1 MSWAISGRGPAL
13 ALNGRRVLLRSLTVG
28 DFEAWREVRIRARD
42 WLVKWEPRPLP
53 GQPDATEDRRVF
65 AARCGA
71 RERERQL
78 GSGYGFG
85 IFVGPDRARFAG
97 EINLSSIQR
106 GPYQNAYVGYWIDEA
121 VAGNSYTPEAF
132 VVLCRFAFEDLGLHR
147 LQASI
152 IPRNA
157 PSHRVAA
164 KVGLRNEGTALR
176 YLEINGKWE
185 DHVRYA
191 ITAEEWEERRDDYM
205 ARWILPE
212 SGATGSPVP

>member
-1 MSWAISGRGPAL
+1 MTWTNPGRASVAAIT
-13 ALNGRRVLLRSLTVG
+13 GRRVLLRSLVVS
-28 DFEAWREVRIRARD
+28 DFEAWREVRIRSRD
-42 WLVKWEPRPLP
+42 WLLKWEPRALP

-85 IFVGPDRARFAG
+85 IFIGPGRDRFAG
-97 EINLSSIQR
+97 EINLSSVQR

-121 VAGNSYTPEAF
+121 AAGNSYVPEAF
-132 VVLCRFAFEDLGLHR
+132 AVLCRYAFEELGLHR

-152 IPRNA
+152 IPRNQA
-157 PSHRVAA
+157 SHRVAE
-164 KVGLRNEGTALR
+164 KLGLRNEGIALR
-176 YLEINGKWE
+176 YLEINGEWE

-191 ITAEEWEERRDDYM
+191 ITAEDWAEHRDEFIRD
-205 ARWILPE
+205 WILPD
-212 SGATGSPVP
+212 